1 MKLNLSHDVMEDYFS
16 KLFKA
21 RVKILQI
28 EAMGAEKSPTKGLRE
43 IKGFGYGTPYLL
55 DLEMKGAKKSIVL
68 ATMRPGGGFGHDYPA
83 DRAQCLL
90 LAHSTY
96 NKLPRHVK
104 SLDVGALTAEGSLR
118 SIGDWVEFYL
128 LLEKVE
134 GEEYRRDLERIAAK
148 GSMTKLDL
156 ARCKALSNYLVK
168 VHSVKRSDPQLYHRH
183 IRDLVGHGECIM
195 GLIDSYPSNLD
206 FTSDEELAAIEARC
220 LEWRWK
226 IKTKSQRL
234 CRVHGD
240 FHPWNT
246 LFREGVDFT
255 ALDRSRWEWGEPA
268 DDLAAMSI
276 NYLFFSLQTHG
287 ALEGSFSDLF
297 QTFTRSYLDKTGD
310 EEVLEVIQP
319 FFAWRALV
327 IASPIWY
334 PNLSREVRR
343 KIFNFIHNILAVD
356 KVNLGAINDYLRP
369 A

>member
-1 MKLNLSHDVMEDYFS
+1 MKLNLSLAAMEDYFS

-21 RVKILQI
+21 RVKIHQI
-28 EAMGAEKSPTKGLRE
+28 EAIGADKRTIKGLKK
-43 IKGFGYGTPYLL
+43 IKGFGYGTPYLINL
-55 DLEMKGAKKSIVL
+55 KVKDTKKSVVL

-118 SIGDWVEFYL
+118 SIGDWTEFYL
-128 LLEKVE
+128 LQEKVE
-134 GEEYRRDLERIAAK
+134 GEEYRKDLEKIAAN
-148 GSMTKLDL
+148 GFMTKLDL
-156 ARCKALSNYLVK
+156 ARCRALSNYLVK
-168 VHSVKRSDPQLYHRH
+168 VHSMKRSDSQLYRRR

-206 FTSDEELAAIEARC
+206 FTSDEELAVIEKQC

-226 IKTKSQRL
+226 IKNKSHRL

-240 FHPWNT
+240 FHPWNI
-246 LFREGVDFT
+246 LFREGADFT
-255 ALDRSRWEWGEPA
+255 ALDRSRGEWGEPA

-287 ALEGSFSDLF
+287 ALEGPFNDLF
-297 QTFTRSYLDKTGD
+297 QTFTKNYLDKTGD
-310 EEVLEVIQP
+310 EEALAVIQP
-319 FFAWRALV
+319 FYAWRALV
-327 IASPIWY
+327 LASPIWY

-356 KVNLGAINDYLRP
+356 KVNLEAIHNYLRP